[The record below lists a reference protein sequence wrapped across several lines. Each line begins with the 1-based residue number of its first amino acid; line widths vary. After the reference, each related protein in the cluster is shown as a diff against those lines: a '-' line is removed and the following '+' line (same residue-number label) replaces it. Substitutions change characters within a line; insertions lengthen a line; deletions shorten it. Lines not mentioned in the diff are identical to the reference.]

1 MTTTTPTLAGARVL
15 VVGASA
21 GIGEAFARSA
31 ALAGAEVCVSARR
44 LEKLESLREEL
55 GSGHAIAGDA
65 TDADDCTTIA
75 DTAAERMGGIDL
87 VLYTAGT
94 AVLGALADVGEDA
107 WRRSYEVNVL
117 GPAMVA
123 RAALPHLSESGVI
136 AFLSSE
142 ATHEFRWGMGTYAAS
157 KAALDTAI
165 RYWRYENPHRRFS
178 RVVIGATMPTE
189 FGLNFEPEPLT
200 EALQKWA
207 SAGIEMTAMDTREV
221 GLHLAELFGVVL
233 AHPEIDLPDLYL
245 DARLAGEM
253 PPVPGIDIPRPPPS

>member
-1 MTTTTPTLAGARVL
+1 MSTTPTLEGRRVL

-31 ALAGAEVCVSARR
+31 AAAGAEVCVSARR
-44 LEKLESLREEL
+44 LDKLEELTKAL

-65 TDADDCTTIA
+65 TKADECAVIA

-107 WRRSYEVNVL
+107 WMQSYAVNAM
-117 GPAMVA
+117 GPALVA
-123 RAALPHLSESGVI
+123 RAVLPHLSEEGLI

-157 KAALDTAI
+157 KSALDTAI

-178 RVVIGATMPTE
+178 RVVIGATRPTE
-189 FGLNFEPEPLT
+189 FGLNFDVEPLSQ
-200 EALQKWA
+200 ALEKWA
-207 SAGIEMTAMDTREV
+207 SSGIEMTVMQTDDV
-221 GLHLAELFGVVL
+221 GQHLAELFGVVL

-253 PPVPGIDIPRPPPS
+253 PPVPGIDSPR